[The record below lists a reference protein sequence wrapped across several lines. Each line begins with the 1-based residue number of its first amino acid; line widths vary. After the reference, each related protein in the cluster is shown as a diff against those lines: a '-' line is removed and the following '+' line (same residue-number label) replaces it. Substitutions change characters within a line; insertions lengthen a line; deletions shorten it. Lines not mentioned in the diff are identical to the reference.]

1 VYRPGVGFNVAADA
15 YDAFMGRYSTPLSPQ
30 LADLAGVR
38 PGDRAL
44 DVGAGTGALTRELVT
59 RLGAERVAA
68 ADPSPAM
75 VSTLRARFPGLDV
88 RQASAEA
95 LPFVEGTFD
104 ATGAQLV
111 VHFMSDPVTGLRE
124 MGRVTRRGG
133 VVAASVWDHGGGKG
147 PLGLF
152 WDMARRLDAAVA
164 DESHLPGVH
173 EGELEALFREAGL
186 QDVRGTALTV
196 RLEHATFEEW
206 WDPFTQG
213 VGPAGAY
220 VSTLDAAAR
229 EGLRGACRA
238 AQPRGPFAVTAVA
251 WAATGRA

>member
-1 VYRPGVGFNVAADA
+1 VGFHVAADA

-38 PGDRAL
+38 PGDHAL
-44 DVGAGTGALTRELVT
+44 DVGAGTGALTRELIT

-68 ADPSPAM
+68 AEPSSAM

-88 RQASAEA
+88 RQAGAEA

-104 ATGAQLV
+104 ATAAQLV
-111 VHFMSDPVTGLRE
+111 VHFMSDPITGLRE

-133 VVAASVWDHGGGKG
+133 VVAACVWDHAGGKG

-152 WDMARRLDAAVA
+152 WDVARSLDAAVA

-173 EGELEALFREAGL
+173 EGELEALFREAAL
-186 QDVRGTALTV
+186 RDVRGTALTV

-206 WDPFTQG
+206 WDPFTRG
-213 VGPAGAY
+213 VGPAGDY
-220 VSTLDAAAR
+220 VATLDAVAR
-229 EGLRGACRA
+229 DRLRDACRA
-238 AQPRGPFAVTAVA
+238 VQPDEPFTVTAVA
-251 WAATGRA
+251 WAAAGLA